1 MTRLL
6 SLADAWLRR
15 LDVYRA
21 QAILKRCAR
30 VGSEVRLRMPVV
42 VYAPEKLS
50 IGSQVDIGEF
60 VVLRANGGLTI
71 GDRVL
76 VAAHATLTT
85 RGHPILPPRYGR
97 TVDGPIVLEDD
108 VWVGAA
114 AVVLP
119 GVTIG
124 RGSIVGAGA
133 VVTRDVPANTIVG
146 GVPGR
151 PIRGTS
157 DVKTSEARSQ

>member
-1 MTRLL
+1 MKGWL
-6 SLADAWLRR
+6 SLADAWFRR
-15 LDVYRA
+15 LEEYRA
-21 QAILKRCAR
+21 QAILKRCVR
-30 VGSEVRLRMPVV
+30 VGKEVRLRMPVV
-42 VYAPEKLS
+42 VYSPENLS

-60 VVLRANGGLTI
+60 VVLRANGGMRI

-76 VAAHATLTT
+76 IAAHATLTT
-85 RGHPILPPRYGR
+85 RGHPILPPRFGH
-97 TVDGPIVLEDD
+97 TVDAPIVIEDD

-133 VVTRDVPANTIVG
+133 VVTRDVPADTIVG
-146 GVPGR
+146 GVPSR
-151 PIRGTS
+151 PIRTTSSAGTS
-157 DVKTSEARSQ
+157 EVR

>member
-1 MTRLL
+1 MKALF
-6 SLADAWLRR
+6 SFADAWLRQ
-15 LDVYRA
+15 LDAFRA
-21 QAILKRCAR
+21 QAILKRCAHAGR
-30 VGSEVRLRMPVV
+30 DIRLRMPVV
-42 VYAPEKLS
+42 VYSPEKLS
-50 IGSQVDIGEF
+50 LGSQVDIGEF
-60 VVLRANGGLTI
+60 VVLRANGGMRI

-76 VAAHATLTT
+76 IAAHATLTT
-85 RGHPILPPRYGR
+85 RGHPILPPRHGH
-97 TVDGPIVLEDD
+97 TVDAPIVIEDD

-114 AVVLP
+114 AVILP

-133 VVTRDVPANTIVG
+133 VVTRDVPAETIVG

-157 DVKTSEARSQ
+157 NINTTEAR

>member
-1 MTRLL
+1 MKALF
-6 SLADAWLRR
+6 SIVDAWLCR
-15 LDVYRA
+15 LDAFRA
-21 QAILKRCAR
+21 QAILRRCAR
-30 VGSEVRLRMPVV
+30 VGQDVRLRMPVV
-42 VYAPEKLS
+42 VYSPEMLS

-60 VVLRANGGLTI
+60 VVLRANGGMRI

-76 VAAHATLTT
+76 IAAHATLTT
-85 RGHPILPPRYGR
+85 RAHPVVPPRYGH
-97 TVDGPIVLEDD
+97 TVDAPIVIEDD

-133 VVTRDVPANTIVG
+133 VVTKDVPADTIVG
-146 GVPGR
+146 GVPSR

-157 DVKTSEARSQ
+157 DGNATEAR

>member
-1 MTRLL
+1 MLWRR
-6 SLADAWLRR
+6 SFDVAPPPIADDDQW
-15 LDVYRA
+15 
-21 QAILKRCAR
+21 
-30 VGSEVRLRMPVV
+30 
-42 VYAPEKLS
+42 
-50 IGSQVDIGEF
+50 SQVGDPRYDGLGDDMPRTECLKDVIARMLPYWESDITAD
-60 VVLRANGGLTI
+60 LRAGN
-71 GDRVL
+71 RVL

>member
-1 MTRLL
+1 MRALL
-6 SLADAWLRR
+6 SFADAWLRR
-15 LDVYRA
+15 LEAFRA
-21 QAILKRCAR
+21 QAILVRCSR
-30 VGSEVRLRMPVV
+30 VGEDVRLRMPVV
-42 VYAPEKLS
+42 VYSPENLT

-60 VVLRANGGLTI
+60 VVLRANGGMRI

-76 VAAHATLTT
+76 IAAHATLTT
-85 RGHPILPPRYGR
+85 RGHPIVPPRYGH
-97 TVDGPIVLEDD
+97 TVDAPIVIEDD

-133 VVTRDVPANTIVG
+133 VVTKDVPPDTVVG
-146 GVPGR
+146 GVPSR

-157 DVKTSEARSQ
+157 DINTTEAR

>member
-1 MTRLL
+1 MRALF
-6 SLADAWLRR
+6 SFADGWLRR
-15 LDVYRA
+15 LEAFRA

-30 VGSEVRLRMPVV
+30 VGQDVRLRMPVV
-42 VYAPEKLS
+42 VYSPENLS

-60 VVLRANGGLTI
+60 VVLRANGGMRI

-76 VAAHATLTT
+76 IAAHATLTT
-85 RGHPILPPRYGR
+85 RGHPILPPRYGH
-97 TVDGPIVLEDD
+97 TVDAPIVIEDD

-133 VVTRDVPANTIVG
+133 VVTKDVPAETIVG

-157 DVKTSEARSQ
+157 SSNATEAH

>member
-1 MTRLL
+1 MSVIL
-6 SLADAWLRR
+6 SLADTWLRR
-15 LDVYRA
+15 LEAYRA
-21 QAILKRCAR
+21 QAILRRCAK
-30 VGSEVRLRMPVV
+30 VGEQVRLRMPVV

-50 IGSQVDIGEF
+50 IGSQVDVGEF
-60 VVLRANGGLTI
+60 VVLRANGGMRI
-71 GDRVL
+71 GNRVL
-76 VAAHATLTT
+76 IAAHATLTT
-85 RGHPILPPRYGR
+85 RGHPILPPRFGH
-97 TVDGPIVLEDD
+97 TVDAPIVIEDD

-133 VVTRDVPANTIVG
+133 VVTRDVPPDTIVG

-151 PIRGTS
+151 LLRATS
-157 DVKTSEARSQ
+157 ATGPSEVDS

>member
-1 MTRLL
+1 MTRLF
-6 SLADAWLRR
+6 SLADAWFRR
-15 LDVYRA
+15 LDAYRA
-21 QAILKRCAR
+21 QTILKRCPR
-30 VGSEVRLRMPVV
+30 VGSDVRLRMPVV

-50 IGSQVDIGEF
+50 IGSQGDIGEF

-76 VAAHATLTT
+76 VAAHAVLTT
-85 RGHPILPPRYGR
+85 RGHPILPPRFGH

-133 VVTRDVPANTIVG
+133 VVTRDVPANTFVG

-151 PIRGTS
+151 PIRTTS
-157 DVKTSEARSQ
+157 DVKTTETRSQ